1 MPRKKEESHPNHERW
16 LVSYADF
23 ITLLFAFFVVMF
35 ATSQT
40 DKAKAE
46 QVAESV
52 KKALAGE
59 SFSSMVSV
67 ILGGTINTKGPGNA
81 QLKGPGGAKRLK
93 TSEQKQQGQIVELL
107 PSLEVLTK
115 ELEAEIKSGKLQISM
130 GARGLTISFTQAA
143 LFPSGEDCRR
153 HLPEH
158 PKNRQRD
165 ETDPQ
170 PSKDGRAHRRR
181 SDSQFTLSKQ
191 LGIVGGTQHCL
202 AGTADPVRCFKGS
215 ALGGRLSRYDS
226 GRQQ

>member
-1 MPRKKEESHPNHERW
+1 MIRLTRINRVP
-16 LVSYADF
+16 LVLNSDL
-23 ITLLFAFFVVMF
+23 IEHVEVTPD
-35 ATSQT
+35 T
-40 DKAKAE
+40 
-46 QVAESV
+46 
-52 KKALAGE
+52 
-59 SFSSMVSV
+59 V
-67 ILGGTINTKGPGNA
+67 IA
-81 QLKGPGGAKRLK
+81 M
-93 TSEQKQQGQIVELL
+93 
-107 PSLEVLTK
+107 
-115 ELEAEIKSGKLQISM
+115 LEAEIRSGKLQISM
-130 GARGLTISFTQAA
+130 GVRGLTISFTQAA

-191 LGIVGGTQHCL
+191 LGIVGSTQHCL
-202 AGTADPVRCFKGS
+202 AGTVDPVRCFKGS